1 MVRGMVHGWMM
12 WWGVGKL
19 QWYTTWIGEVGLGHW
34 GRSGLVVMVM
44 VSRDLVWSQD
54 VKKSPES
61 HMKL

>member
-1 MVRGMVHGWMM
+1 MM
-12 WWGVGKL
+12 WGGVGQL